1 MRYFVKHIVGD
12 TSETTLFY
20 VHPSHLSSLISLR
33 CTKLGQGLTAKM
45 QVLPP
50 AAAERTHTLGGAY
63 LMAVPRTHVVLR
75 RFPRARTNSLE
86 PPASS
91 LDCKFATKGLV
102 ASCRIELL
110 SSYMAAQ
117 ARIKHLWVSYLPV
130 ASTQPSSS
138 LA

>member
-50 AAAERTHTLGGAY
+50 AAAERTHTLG
-63 LMAVPRTHVVLR
+63 VLR